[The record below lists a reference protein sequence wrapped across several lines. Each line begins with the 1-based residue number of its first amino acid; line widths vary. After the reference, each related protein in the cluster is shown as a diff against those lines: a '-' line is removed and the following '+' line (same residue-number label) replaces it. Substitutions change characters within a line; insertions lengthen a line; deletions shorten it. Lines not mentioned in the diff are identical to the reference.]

1 MGLRERKKVRT
12 RQVVQ
17 QVAMQL
23 FDQHGYAATTVEQ
36 IAAAAEISTAT
47 FYRYYS
53 DKEDVVLSLD
63 ASPFVEKVLTECPA
77 NASLDMIVQALFQ
90 HLATWFE
97 LERELVVARYRIIH
111 NVAELQGRS
120 PVRRQAMLKLLANLI
135 APRFDLLPS
144 NYELRFAIAIGIA
157 AQAEAVSHWAENGGR
172 ESLGSLLTDAFHK
185 IQPALKID
193 AESKKAEDAKNCPK
207 KTQTEEQPNK
217 LGDGRSHQRNSI
229 KAQSA
234 YQGGTRKY
242 K

>member
-63 ASPFVEKVLTECPA
+63 ASPFVDKVLTECPA

-111 NVAELQGRS
+111 GVAELQGRS

-135 APRFDLLPS
+135 APRFDLLPG

-185 IQPALKID
+185 IKPALKIGV
-193 AESKKAEDAKNCPK
+193 ESKKVEDTKSYPK
-207 KTQTEEQPNK
+207 KPQTEEQPNK

-229 KAQSA
+229 KARSA
-234 YQGGTRKY
+234 SQGGTRKY